1 VIVMNKVIGLTG
13 GIATGKS
20 AVSTFLGRK
29 GIPIID
35 ADIVAHQVQEPGE
48 NGLKAI
54 TAEFGQEVLASSGRL
69 DRTRLGEIVFQHPQ
83 KLKRLVQVMD
93 PFIREK
99 IIHEIDRYRDKQ
111 LTVLDAP
118 TLFENGYTY
127 LTDSIVVVYCDPVTQ
142 MKRLRRRDDLT
153 ISQASARIKSQWSLQ
168 TKCDLAD
175 TIIYNSGSL
184 ENTNMQVEDW
194 LQQEKKY

>member
-1 VIVMNKVIGLTG
+1 MNKVIGLTG

-54 TAEFGQEVLASSGRL
+54 IAEFGQEVLAPSGRL

-93 PFIREK
+93 LFIREK